1 MKLQL
6 WLLRLSNRWH
16 TVLYRLSAGKLGAR
30 MNGMPVLL
38 LTTRGRRS
46 GRGHTVPL
54 VYLRSGLDYVIG
66 AGILER
72 PAWYLNLCADA
83 EAMIELGARRISV
96 LARQAQGDERR
107 RLWAQAP
114 PYWEGYQKRAKGEL
128 PLMVLKVDD
137 REIRDKNQPLQNA

>member
-1 MKLQL
+1 
-6 WLLRLSNRWH
+6 
-16 TVLYRLSAGKLGAR
+16 
-30 MNGMPVLL
+30 MPVLL

-66 AGILER
+66 AGILEW

-107 RLWAQAP
+107 RLWAQVPA
-114 PYWEGYQKRAKGEL
+114 YWEGCQRRAKGEL